1 MFDLP
6 GSRQPRT
13 SFLRMLT
20 ETHDLMFSP
29 KIAAPLLGSA
39 GFIIV
44 WLLVPLIISRLA
56 PLLTQPG
63 TKQLHQ
69 THQVPVPRLGGI
81 ALVVSF
87 IFVLVV
93 SFLVER
99 FQPGGPRVVLGLSC
113 LAMFGLGLWDDIKPL
128 GAKRKLL
135 GQILIAGSAF
145 YFGLRI
151 EEVKN
156 PVTGAI
162 YSLGPWACVATI
174 FWLVAMTNLINLIDG
189 IDGLA
194 TGICIMLMC
203 LLVYVGF
210 NGQPFSLCIAAG
222 MVGALVGFL
231 RFNFPP
237 ARIYLGDGGAYFLGF
252 LIGAL
257 TIQNSNK
264 GTIAAALIAPVIALA
279 LPILDVTFS
288 MVRRGVKGLPL
299 FRPDRRHIH
308 HRLLQSGHS
317 RRRAVLTLY
326 AVSLVFL
333 ALAFVAFWSNGRL
346 TPILI
351 GCGFV
356 VLLVIVPSL
365 GIIKNWLTIGAVF
378 GNSLEMRKEIQY
390 ALLLRNWL
398 ELEADRCESI
408 EALWQDFTFVAE
420 KLRFSRAS
428 ISHNGEDCKW
438 TNGAA
443 DKEHVFRHELHVG
456 RDLVTLEMAVP
467 LERMDAVTFHIL
479 GDLAAETWLNAAR
492 RWTQR
497 HEIGFVLPDS
507 SSSKL
512 SPVATPFS
520 EQNVALT

>member
-1 MFDLP
+1 
-6 GSRQPRT
+6 
-13 SFLRMLT
+13 MLT
-20 ETHDLMFSP
+20 HSEDLLVVP
-29 KIAAPLLGSA
+29 KAAALLLGGA
-39 GFIIV
+39 GFVIV
-44 WLLVPLIISRLA
+44 WLLVPMIISRLA
-56 PLLTQPG
+56 PLFSHPG
-63 TKQLHQ
+63 HQQLHQ
-69 THQVPVPRLGGI
+69 THQIAVPRLVI
-81 ALVVSF
+81 AFL
-87 IFVLVV
+87 FVLLA
-93 SFLVER
+93 SFFVER
-99 FQPGGPRVVLGLSC
+99 LRPGGPRIILGLSS
-113 LAMFGLGLWDDIKPL
+113 LAMFGLGLWDDLKPL

-135 GQILIAGSAF
+135 SQIVIAGVAF

-156 PVTGAI
+156 PLTGTI
-162 YSLGPWACVATI
+162 YPLGPWAGVATV

-222 MVGALVGFL
+222 MAGALVAFL

-264 GTIAAALIAPVIALA
+264 GTVAAALIAPIFALA

-288 MVRRGVKGLPL
+288 IIRRGVKGLPI

-308 HRLLQSGHS
+308 HRLLQSGLS

-326 AVSLVFL
+326 GVSLVFL

-356 VLLVIVPSL
+356 VLLVVIPSL
-365 GIIKNWLTIGAVF
+365 GLIKNWLNIGALF

-398 ELEADRCESI
+398 ELEADRCHSI
-408 EALWQDFTFVAE
+408 EALWQDFTFVAD
-420 KLRFSRAS
+420 KLRFSKAS
-428 ISHNGEDCKW
+428 IIHNGEECSW
-438 TNGAA
+438 TNGCTEE
-443 DKEHVFRHELHVG
+443 DHVAKHDLHVG
-456 RDLVTLEMAVP
+456 RDLISLQLRASNA
-467 LERMDAVTFHIL
+467 RMDTLTFHAISE
-479 GDLAAETWLNAAR
+479 LAAETWLNAAR

-497 HEIGFVLPDS
+497 HEIPFVLPDAPP
-507 SSSKL
+507 SKAPEPGGDF
-512 SPVATPFS
+512 SPSPAV
-520 EQNVALT
+520 LT